1 MVYAIGDIHG
11 RADLLAALHEAIV
24 ADAARR
30 AAMRRLIVYLGD
42 YVSRFP
48 RSRDVI
54 EMLIGPAPR
63 GFARVFLMGNH
74 EDTVV
79 RFLDGELR
87 AGRHWMQYGGDA
99 TLAEYGVHLDQT
111 ADETAGE
118 TADGTQAAALEG
130 VRRRF
135 VRALPRAH
143 EAFFR
148 ALVLSHREGGY
159 AFVHAGL
166 RPGIP
171 FARQAA
177 GTLLWIRDR
186 FLRSDADFGCTVV
199 HGHTIV
205 PAPEVRHNRI
215 GIDTGAYR
223 TGVLTCLVL
232 EGRSRGF
239 LQTAP
244 VQLQSCRLT

>member
-1 MVYAIGDIHG
+1 VVYAIGDIHG
-11 RADLLAALHEAIV
+11 RADLLAALYEAIV
-24 ADAARR
+24 EDAAHR
-30 AAMRRLIVYLGD
+30 AATRRVIVYLGD

-48 RSRDVI
+48 RGRDVI

-63 GFARVFLMGNH
+63 GFARVYLKGNH

-99 TLAEYGVHLDQT
+99 TLAEYGVYPD
-111 ADETAGE
+111 E
-118 TADGTQAAALEG
+118 TADGARATDLEE

-143 EAFFR
+143 ETFFR
-148 ALVLSHREGGY
+148 SLALNHREGDY
-159 AFVHAGL
+159 AFVHAGV

-171 FARQAA
+171 FDRQAA
-177 GTLLWIRDR
+177 GTMLWIRDP

-199 HGHTIV
+199 HGHTIAS
-205 PAPEVRHNRI
+205 APEVRHNRI

-244 VQLQSCRLT
+244 AQLQSCRLT